1 MMRLTNALG
10 TIVATGAALF
20 ALTFATDARADDFK
34 IEGGSGSVTV
44 TATNAAYHLNKDFP
58 WKAGGKPVK
67 PTFGSGAEPT
77 TATIS
82 GLAKGTIEVKGAI
95 CGNGNCVPFTKT
107 VEVK

>member
-10 TIVATGAALF
+10 SIVATAAALV

-34 IEGGSGSVTV
+34 VEGGAGSVTV
-44 TATNAAYHLNKDFP
+44 TSTNPKFHLNKDFP
-58 WKAGGKPVK
+58 WKAAGKPVK
-67 PTFGSGAEPT
+67 PSFGGGAEPT

-95 CGNGNCVPFTKT
+95 CGEGNCVPFTKS